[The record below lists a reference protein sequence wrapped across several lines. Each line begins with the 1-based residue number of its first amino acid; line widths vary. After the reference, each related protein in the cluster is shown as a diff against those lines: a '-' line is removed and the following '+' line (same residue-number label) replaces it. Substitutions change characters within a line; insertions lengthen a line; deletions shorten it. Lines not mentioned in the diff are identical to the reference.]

1 MVENGYLV
9 QQRSLHDRRSVHV
22 KLTHKGNKLRD
33 ALTAMYGRHSEM
45 LAGSMV
51 GAEDLQT
58 AVVTLRRLERFWIR
72 AGDLMQRPQ
81 FAA

>member
-1 MVENGYLV
+1 MH
-9 QQRSLHDRRSVHV
+9 R
-22 KLTHKGNKLRD
+22 
-33 ALTAMYGRHSEM
+33 RHSEM
-45 LAGSMV
+45 LGQSLV
-51 GAEDLQT
+51 GGEDLQT